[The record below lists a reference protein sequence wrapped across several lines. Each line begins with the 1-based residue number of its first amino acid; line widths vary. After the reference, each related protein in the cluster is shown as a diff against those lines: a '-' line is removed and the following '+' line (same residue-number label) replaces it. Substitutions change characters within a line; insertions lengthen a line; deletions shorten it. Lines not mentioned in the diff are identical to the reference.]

1 MVTDPTRMCEL
12 LVGLP
17 EVTVLGLDDE
27 VGAPLSIH
35 VETRAR
41 RPGCSEC
48 GVLARVKDRPVVTL
62 VDLAAFG
69 RPTRLVWNKFRW
81 HCPELTCTGGSWTE
95 DEPSIAAKR
104 LMLSDRAG
112 RWVTE
117 QVGRHARTV
126 NEIAVELGCDWH
138 TINDTVVAYGTAL
151 VEHKDRFG
159 TVEALGLDEI
169 RSFGSA
175 RSGRRSNCLITC
187 ATQPGEEIP
196 EVLGR

>member
-1 MVTDPTRMCEL
+1 VVTDPTGRCEL

-35 VETRAR
+35 VETRTR

-69 RPTRLVWNKFRW
+69 RPTRLVWHKFRW
-81 HCPELTCTGGSWTE
+81 HGAEPTCPGGSWTD
-95 DEPSIAAKR
+95 DEPRIATKR

-112 RWVTE
+112 R
-117 QVGRHARTV
+117 VGHRTGRPSRQDRERDRCRAR
-126 NEIAVELGCDWH
+126 L
-138 TINDTVVAYGTAL
+138 
-151 VEHKDRFG
+151 
-159 TVEALGLDEI
+159 
-169 RSFGSA
+169 
-175 RSGRRSNCLITC
+175 
-187 ATQPGEEIP
+187 
-196 EVLGR
+196 

>member
-1 MVTDPTRMCEL
+1 VTA
-12 LVGLP
+12 
-17 EVTVLGLDDE
+17 LGLDDE

-126 NEIAVELGCDWH
+126 NEIGVELGCDWP